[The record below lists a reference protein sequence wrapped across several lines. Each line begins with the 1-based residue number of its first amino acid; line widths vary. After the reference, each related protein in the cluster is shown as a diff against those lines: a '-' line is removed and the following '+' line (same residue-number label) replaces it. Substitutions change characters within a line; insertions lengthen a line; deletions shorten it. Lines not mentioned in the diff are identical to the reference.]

1 MKKMETLVT
10 FEQNIKENLSK
21 IDLNVQ
27 MVNENRQL
35 IMNFRNEDLFINS
48 KNNYEKVYTAMM
60 KLN

>member
-1 MKKMETLVT
+1 MKKMETLIT

-21 IDLNVQ
+21 IDLNVL